1 MSTKALANLMLIA
14 AASAAAPHALAAAG
28 CSAESPAHTVALV
41 ELYTSEGCSSC
52 PPADRWL
59 STLPG
64 GLGGDRL
71 VALALHVD
79 YWDYIGWQDPYA
91 QARFTT
97 RQRRLG
103 QLSGSRS
110 IYTPEVFVG
119 MRELRG
125 WHNGSTFARRVQ
137 AVEVSFDHS
146 SLEAIA
152 LGMRV
157 AEGGEVEIEARFTL
171 PAGQSA
177 AALQGVLVLYEDKLV
192 SEVRRGENAGVSLR
206 HDRVVRRW
214 LPRTLATGA
223 EAQVLRET
231 FALPGGWNPVNLG
244 AAAFVEDVN
253 SGEELQALALP
264 GCLATGG

>member
-1 MSTKALANLMLIA
+1 MPRKALASLTLIA
-14 AASAAAPHALAAAG
+14 AATLTAPQALAAAG

-64 GLGGDRL
+64 GLGADRL
-71 VALALHVD
+71 VPLALHVD

-91 QARFTT
+91 QAQFTA

-103 QLSGSRS
+103 QLSGSRT

-125 WHNGSTFARRVQ
+125 WHNGSTFARQIQ
-137 AVEVSFDHS
+137 AVNAQPARA
-146 SLEAIA
+146 AIA
-152 LGMRV
+152 LAMRPLD
-157 AEGGEVEIEARFTL
+157 GREVELEARFAL
-171 PAGQSA
+171 PAGQQGG
-177 AALQGVLVLYEDKLV
+177 ALQGVLVLYEDKLV
-192 SEVRRGENAGVSLR
+192 SDVRRGENAGVTLG

-214 LPRTLATGA
+214 LPRVLEAGA
-223 EAQVLRET
+223 AAQVLRET
-231 FALPGGWNPVNLG
+231 VALPAGWNPANLG
-244 AAAFVEDVN
+244 AAAFVEDM
-253 SGEELQALALP
+253 SGGEVLQALALP
-264 GCLATGG
+264 GCLAAGG

>member
-1 MSTKALANLMLIA
+1 MPTKTLANLMLIA
-14 AASAAAPHALAAAG
+14 VASAAAPHALAAAG
-28 CSAESPAHTVALV
+28 CSVESPAHTVALV
-41 ELYTSEGCSSC
+41 ELYASEGCSSC

-64 GLGGDRL
+64 GLGGDSL

-91 QARFTT
+91 QAQFTA

-137 AVEVSFDHS
+137 AVNAQPARA
-146 SLEAIA
+146 AIA
-152 LGMRV
+152 LGMR
-157 AEGGEVEIEARFTL
+157 ATKGGDVEIEARFTL

-214 LPRTLATGA
+214 LPRTLGAGA

-231 FALPGGWNPVNLG
+231 VALPAGWNPVNLG

-253 SGEELQALALP
+253 SGEVLQALALP